1 MKEKKS
7 NTKKGTKELEN
18 VIQKKKINDNI
29 IIVLLSIILI
39 MVAILVYVKI
49 F

>member
-1 MKEKKS
+1 MNKNKKS
-7 NTKKGTKELEN
+7 KKNTQELGT

-29 IIVLLSIILI
+29 IIVLLSIILV
-39 MVAILVYVKI
+39 MVAILVYIKI

>member
-1 MKEKKS
+1 MKE
-7 NTKKGTKELEN
+7 TKKTNPKELQKIVE
-18 VIQKKKINDNI
+18 KKKINDNV

-39 MVAILVYVKI
+39 MVAILVYLKI

>member
-1 MKEKKS
+1 MNKNKKNKK
-7 NTKKGTKELEN
+7 NTQELGT

-29 IIVLLSIILI
+29 IIVLLSIILV
-39 MVAILVYVKI
+39 MVAILVYIKI